1 MEEHLSSLGKLLSD
15 YGSANVPFVS
25 SKLNLS
31 VEESKELFK
40 QYVSKNEDYS
50 ILYTVQYNTDEDN
63 INLSIVSG
71 EELQELSSKY
81 PNLQSSVYGV
91 SSCTENLQDAYKNM
105 FFTFLELS
113 KEEMLRCQDTN
124 ELYIPGFVNLRVSN
138 IKVRDFGK
146 SILSQ
151 PSVKVQ
157 EVKKEPVKVQEVK
170 REPVKVSK
178 AEHVKTELDQYKMD
192 SESRKPK
199 KHEEQKE
206 DVSLFK
212 SDSFDEPIE
221 VEDSDTSPESRE
233 KKRKEAVSDKEDKAQ
248 LEHKRPRLKRKT
260 KNETDTKVEQK
271 ITIYEPK
278 IELVKKSESPK
289 TTKVMEKVCKK
300 SSYIE
305 NGYFVVEESEDFVE
319 VVKETKQ
326 TAEKQSSSVNSSRP
340 NTTDDGVKKSLNGK
354 YGFTNKSL
362 EPKKLNQVS
371 IMSFF
376 KKQ

>member
-1 MEEHLSSLGKLLSD
+1 ME
-15 YGSANVPFVS
+15 
-25 SKLNLS
+25 
-31 VEESKELFK
+31 
-40 QYVSKNEDYS
+40 
-50 ILYTVQYNTDEDN
+50 
-63 INLSIVSG
+63 
-71 EELQELSSKY
+71 
-81 PNLQSSVYGV
+81 
-91 SSCTENLQDAYKNM
+91 C
-105 FFTFLELS
+105 
-113 KEEMLRCQDTN
+113 R
-124 ELYIPGFVNLRVSN
+124 FVNLRVSN

-146 SILSQ
+146 RFGLKSNIIFSILSQ

-271 ITIYEPK
+271 ITIYGIFMAIVIYLEPK

-289 TTKVMEKVCKK
+289 TTKVMEKV
-300 SSYIE
+300 
-305 NGYFVVEESEDFVE
+305 
-319 VVKETKQ
+319 
-326 TAEKQSSSVNSSRP
+326 
-340 NTTDDGVKKSLNGK
+340 L
-354 YGFTNKSL
+354 FT
-362 EPKKLNQVS
+362 
-371 IMSFF
+371 
-376 KKQ
+376 